1 MATDIAIFNN
11 PAFGTIRTI
20 EESGRVLFRGRGVA
34 TALGYENPGEAVRD
48 HARSKGGRF
57 VTPSI
62 RRHGL
67 YRQQFAALDGETWYL
82 INHDVYIAAQIPRSS
97 VRSCHR

>member
-34 TALGYENPGEAVRD
+34 TALGYENPGESVRD
-48 HARSKGGRF
+48 HARSQG
-57 VTPSI
+57 VP
-62 RRHGL
+62 L
-67 YRQQFAALDGETWYL
+67 CCL
-82 INHDVYIAAQIPRSS
+82 SS
-97 VRSCHR
+97 G